1 MSEIYELEEQLEF
14 LEEHGQPE
22 EEAKSFRIDDDIKA
36 DWALKKIAAD
46 RKECERVKAIALKE
60 IEVLEEKIK
69 HLEETTERKTTF
81 LKGCLAQYFETVP
94 HKATKTQETYK
105 LLSGSLVFKLPSQ
118 KMVKDDEKLLEYFK
132 QNNMNEYIKTKE
144 TPAWAEFKKNLSIV
158 DDKVIDTST
167 GEVVEVVKVEE
178 TEGLFD
184 VKTS

>member
-1 MSEIYELEEQLEF
+1 MPGS
-14 LEEHGQPE
+14 
-22 EEAKSFRIDDDIKA
+22 
-36 DWALKKIAAD
+36 KI
-46 RKECERVKAIALKE
+46 
-60 IEVLEEKIK
+60 
-69 HLEETTERKTTF
+69 
-81 LKGCLAQYFETVP
+81 
-94 HKATKTQETYK
+94 
-105 LLSGSLVFKLPSQ
+105 VFVSSTGLPSQ

-178 TEGLFD
+178 IAGVFD

>member
-1 MSEIYELEEQLEF
+1 MSEIYELEELLE
-14 LEEHGQPE
+14 QPE
-22 EEAKSFRIDDDIKA
+22 DEAKVFAITDDNTA
-36 DWALKKIAAD
+36 DWALKKISEE
-46 RKECERVKAIALKE
+46 RKELERLKAIAEQQIEEIQLK
-60 IEVLEEKIK
+60 VK
-69 HLEETTERKTTF
+69 HLEESTERKTSF

-105 LLSGSLVFKLPSQ
+105 LLSGSLVFKLPAQ

-132 QNNMNEYIKTKE
+132 QNNMSEYIKTKE

-158 DDKVIDTST
+158 DDKVIDMST

-178 TEGLFD
+178 TAGSFD

>member
-14 LEEHGQPE
+14 LEEHEHLE

-69 HLEETTERKTTF
+69 HLEDTTERKTAF

-105 LLSGSLVFKLPSQ
+105 LLSGSLVFKLPKQ
-118 KMVKDDEKLLEYFK
+118 NMVKDDAKLLKYLHE
-132 QNNMNEYIKTKE
+132 NGMEEYIKTEEK
-144 TPAWAEFKKNLSIV
+144 PAWAEFKKTLSIV
-158 DDKVIDTST
+158 DGKVIDTST
-167 GEVVEVVKVEE
+167 GEVVEAVKAEE
-178 TEGLFD
+178 TAGVFD

>member
-1 MSEIYELEEQLEF
+1 MSEIYELE
-14 LEEHGQPE
+14 LEEALELRE
-22 EEAKSFRIDDDIKA
+22 EEVNTFTITDDNKA
-36 DWALKKIAAD
+36 DWALKKIAEE
-46 RKECERVKAIALKE
+46 RKEVERLNALAKQQIEE
-60 IEVLEEKIK
+60 IELKIK
-69 HLEETTERKTTF
+69 HLEETTERKTAF

-167 GEVVEVVKVEE
+167 GEVVDVVKVEE
-178 TEGLFD
+178 TAGSFE